1 MRSSVRH
8 YSIIHNC
15 SSSWLQ
21 HKLNSSCTDMNTRL
35 QKQSESES
43 TLVTNKCWPVLDG
56 RLTAYV
62 NFVHFFLMWKKCIF
76 KILFH
81 VSLTPKT
88 STVSCILKC
97 RGYFQSESPLIL
109 NFIQLFFLKQSSSG
123 VEKSLFT
130 TSPARTLMQVRSNL
144 PRPTVF
150 IQVKRGWRYKWQTTW
165 LPSVSNRCFNPN
177 VQQSSMRLIDKSK
190 DTRKYEGQK

>member
-1 MRSSVRH
+1 MLTCVRWSP
-8 YSIIHNC
+8 YCIC
-15 SSSWLQ
+15 
-21 HKLNSSCTDMNTRL
+21 KLCTFLFNVKKMHFKNFISCLTDT
-35 QKQSESES
+35 Q
-43 TLVTNKCWPVLDG
+43 NKHP
-56 RLTAYV
+56 T
-62 NFVHFFLMWKKCIF
+62 
-76 KILFH
+76 
-81 VSLTPKT
+81 
-88 STVSCILKC
+88 TVSCILKC

-150 IQVKRGWRYKWQTTW
+150 IQVKSGWRYKWQTTW